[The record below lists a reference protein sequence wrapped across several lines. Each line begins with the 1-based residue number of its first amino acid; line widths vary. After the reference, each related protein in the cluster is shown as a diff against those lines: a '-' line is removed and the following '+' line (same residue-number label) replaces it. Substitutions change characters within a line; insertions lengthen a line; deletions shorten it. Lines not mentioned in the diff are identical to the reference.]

1 VRTGFPATFDLYAG
15 QKPSF
20 ESRHDEDAMPD
31 SRKSTLTQIS
41 RRSLLGTAAALA
53 TTPALAEGCP
63 IGPPAHEKGPKVWMD
78 MDQVELDTAYD
89 QSVYAPLIN
98 QILKRPP
105 PAARR
110 RARAWVLRSGSPT
123 GRPRPRPS
131 TFIRPRPPML
141 RFLFS
146 STAAGGFAAMRVRRA
161 MLPISSSMRA

>member
-1 VRTGFPATFDLYAG
+1 
-15 QKPSF
+15 
-20 ESRHDEDAMPD
+20 MPD

-78 MDQVELDTAYD
+78 MDQVELDAAYD

-98 QILKRPP
+98 QILKRL
-105 PAARR
+105 ASSSETT
-110 RARAWVLRSGSPT
+110 RARLGAPKRLAYGPT
-123 GRPRPRPS
+123 RPRPS